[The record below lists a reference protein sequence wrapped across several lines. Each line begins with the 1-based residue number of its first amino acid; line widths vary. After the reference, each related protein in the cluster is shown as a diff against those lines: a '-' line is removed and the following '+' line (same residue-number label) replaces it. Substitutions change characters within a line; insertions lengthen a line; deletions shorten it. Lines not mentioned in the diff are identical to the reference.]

1 MPIPTLPPEWDARLG
16 RALRDALARL
26 PSGPPKVLLFSGGV
40 DSGLLAWELRTEAR
54 LTLVTVGLQGCADL
68 AAGELAA
75 RELGLSWEPK
85 TFRDVDAL
93 EMGRTIAPET
103 RGLPPTARSVDVAFA
118 LAVRYAPP
126 GLLLCGQGA
135 DELFLGYAHFHG
147 LSEQAAGQRAVEDL
161 GYLLREA
168 WPRAQ
173 RIATTLGRE
182 VVAPYLVPEFRSVA
196 ESIPLPERLAGPE
209 PKGAFRAF
217 ARRQG
222 LPESIASRPKK
233 ALQYG
238 TGVDRLLRRSR
249 ARAPESV

>member
-1 MPIPTLPPEWDARLG
+1 
-16 RALRDALARL
+16 LRDALARL

-93 EMGRTIAPET
+93 EMDRTIAPET

-182 VVAPYLVPEFRSVA
+182 VVAPYLDPEFRSVA

-222 LPESIASRPKK
+222 LPEPIASRPKK